1 MFKTHT
7 KLPELLYVDLAA
19 FHDGFILYASKIT
32 TWTVARQIEVAILR
46 NSWNSCRMSVQ
57 HSYVECL
64 CLNWENLCLP
74 RPRADGGPAGREL
87 LVRSYYQF
95 NTASC
100 SKLRSEVW
108 SGNLKYCAGR
118 LHGNRLCRT
127 FSFSAVSVCALLCL
141 ATTSWV
147 RWLTARKQKLVPRFA
162 DSTAVHF
169 EQ

>member
-57 HSYVECL
+57 HSYDECL